1 MGRVHPLESWPLT
14 RWSLLIS
21 PPVDRPAIVS
31 WSAPSGII
39 SVCHRIIIRSIL
51 IISWLYPDYNPDYPD
66 YILIPPLLC
75 LLPSSTFLHAS
86 PIFDQSE
93 SAQHEIQITFSFAK
107 RWLHSSSCQ
116 SASNGRG
123 NKNIFFQDAPPS
135 TSSLEKCRIWK
146 HFGQTKTVM

>member
-1 MGRVHPLESWPLT
+1 MKPVLTIYYSSSGETCWQQARLALSQGSKSTPLT

-39 SVCHRIIIRSIL
+39 SVCHRIIISIVL
-51 IISWLYPDYNPDYPD
+51 IISWYPD
-66 YILIPPLLC
+66 YILIIPAPVSAPQLNFD
-75 LLPSSTFLHAS
+75 FLHAS

-123 NKNIFFQDAPPS
+123 NKNIFFCAK
-135 TSSLEKCRIWK
+135 SSRII
-146 HFGQTKTVM
+146 